1 MRNKYYTMCTII
13 QNADGA
19 KFIRELKNLIEDIQ
33 DRGLYA
39 EVQYNN
45 PAINM
50 YSALVMSYK
59 MQ

>member
-33 DRGLYA
+33 DRGMYA

-45 PAINM
+45 SITN
-50 YSALVMSYK
+50 
-59 MQ
+59 